1 MVRSL
6 EHLWHDVK
14 AESIGA
20 TLMSSKTNTNTA
32 STNTASTNT
41 ASTNTNNMAAATVER
56 ISDNEFQKFIARMRN
71 AGKNSESAVQ
81 RVFLAVWRDV
91 ACSHSLVR
99 LNEAYTALEDNPFKV
114 QFSTAIRALAGAG
127 EKDSKADALK
137 RTGYNPLS
145 YSSKE
150 KAFTWNYDAKE
161 AKGVKAIIAQN
172 YKDFPS
178 VHFRAVKLA
187 KAKNVFTWSEVDA
200 FKRRIETAK
209 KSGNLYEKDAERLA
223 SLVLEI
229 ERLTNGN

>member
-1 MVRSL
+1 M
-6 EHLWHDVK
+6 
-14 AESIGA
+14 
-20 TLMSSKTNTNTA
+20 TNTTNTST

-41 ASTNTNNMAAATVER
+41 ASRKTAIVAER
-56 ISDNEFQKFIARMRN
+56 VSDGEFQKFLARMKN

-81 RVFLAVWRDV
+81 RVFLAVWRDI

-99 LNEAYTALEDNPFKV
+99 LNEAYAALEDNPFKA
-114 QFSTAIRALAGAG
+114 QFSTAIRALSGAG

-137 RTGYNPLS
+137 RTGYNPIA
-145 YSSKE
+145 YSTKE
-150 KAFTWNYDAKE
+150 KAFTWAYDKRE
-161 AKGVKAIIAQN
+161 ARTVKDIIAQN

-209 KSGNLYEKDAERLA
+209 KSGNLYEKDTKRLDE
-223 SLVLEI
+223 LVLEI
-229 ERLTNGN
+229 ERLTNSN